1 MIKVDKVS
9 KTFTKNNELFY
20 ALRDINFELNNGEI
34 CGLIGLNGAGKTTL
48 LRLMVGVYSCTNGL
62 INYDEQNIKDF
73 NKSHPFQISFLS
85 SDTQVYQRLT
95 IREYLHFFAKIKQI
109 EKHTFEKRLL
119 EYSQKLNLESEL
131 DSILEHTST
140 GTKQKAAFLSAVIN
154 QPQYLILDEPFA
166 NVDILMVDEMLNII
180 KDLQYNGSSV
190 IISSHNLYEI
200 ESIADSVLLIDSGLI
215 KLRESLTLL
224 KNENQGN
231 TLKSII
237 LELLKES

>member
-1 MIKVDKVS
+1 NGKQVKITKPKDAMENGIGYLPEDRKLDGIVADLSVRENIILALQVMRGFFKPFSKAEAEEFADKYIKLLGI
-9 KTFTKNNELFY
+9 KT
-20 ALRDINFELNNGEI
+20 ASRD
-34 CGLIGLNGAGKTTL
+34 TP
-48 LRLMVGVYSCTNGL
+48 
-62 INYDEQNIKDF
+62 IK
-73 NKSHPFQISFLS
+73 SLS
-85 SDTQVYQRLT
+85 GGNQ
-95 IREYLHFFAKIKQI
+95 
-109 EKHTFEKRLL
+109 
-119 EYSQKLNLESEL
+119 
-131 DSILEHTST
+131 
-140 GTKQKAAFLSAVIN
+140 QKAILARWLLTN
-154 QPQYLILDEPFA
+154 PQYLILDEPFA